1 MSRLH
6 PLRFI
11 TPRHIQRAAQ
21 LLIAPIMIGIALVY
35 AQGSADL
42 IRAAAGSYLLA
53 ITLLL
58 AFPNIRSGDLAMT
71 AVLFLTGAEFGSALQ
86 GTPVDFARW
95 LVTMGTLG
103 TVVVPLKAQRFR
115 ALALHDGWSPI
126 AGAGRRR
133 PRATGPIITDPRPSP
148 MRVEM
153 LLLPHRTD
161 VPLGAALQPIGGH
174 R

>member
-35 AQGSADL
+35 AQGSADM

-71 AVLFLTGAEFGSALQ
+71 AVCS
-86 GTPVDFARW
+86 
-95 LVTMGTLG
+95 
-103 TVVVPLKAQRFR
+103 
-115 ALALHDGWSPI
+115 
-126 AGAGRRR
+126 
-133 PRATGPIITDPRPSP
+133 
-148 MRVEM
+148 
-153 LLLPHRTD
+153 
-161 VPLGAALQPIGGH
+161 
-174 R
+174 